1 MFSDPIHGGNA
12 DMVGWQMIGFPGPQM
27 SWAADVDKHPGE
39 AFRPKPMSLA
49 QILPGRKFHP
59 SEDEDQKTS

>member
-1 MFSDPIHGGNA
+1 MFCDPQHGGNA

-27 SWAADVDKHPGE
+27 SYFNEIEKHQGE

-49 QILPGRKFHP
+49 QVTPRP
-59 SEDEDQKTS
+59 NRPTEDEK